1 MLRLSLIIPVY
12 NEQESINPLW
22 DRVRAALNAVGDYEI
37 IFVNDGSIDGG
48 LEALRAIARNN
59 HQVKVVSF
67 RRNFGQTAAIAAGV
81 DFAQGTVIVPLDADL
96 ENDPADIPV
105 LLAKL
110 DEGFDIVSGW
120 RQNRWTEQPWRRR
133 LTSQAA
139 NWLISRV
146 SGVPLHDY
154 GCTLKAYRA
163 EIIKGVRLYGE
174 MHRFIPAL
182 AAWQGAKVTE
192 VSVRYAPRQFGR
204 SKYGLERVFKVL
216 LDLVTLKFLNDYS
229 AKPMYFFGKIGFGSF
244 AVGVVCAALAV
255 YFKVTGQKDFVSTP
269 LPVMTA
275 LFVLVGVL
283 LVLIGL
289 LAELVMRM
297 HHETQAKPTYVV
309 KEKINL

>member
-1 MLRLSLIIPVY
+1 MSKLSLVIPVY
-12 NEQESINPLW
+12 NEAESLPALW
-22 DRVRAALNAVGDYEI
+22 EKITSALAAQREWEVLFI
-37 IFVNDGSIDGG
+37 NDGSTDGS
-48 LEALRAIARNN
+48 LAVLAKLAHDQR
-59 HQVKVVSF
+59 VKVISF

-81 DFAQGTVIVPLDADL
+81 LHATGDVIVPLDADL
-96 ENDPADIPV
+96 ENDPADIPT

-163 EIIKGVRLYGE
+163 DIIKGVRLYGE

-192 VSVRYAPRQFGR
+192 IAVRYAPRQFGS

-229 AKPMYFFGKIGFGSF
+229 AKPMYFFGKIGFWSF